1 MKGKYRAPTKR
12 KKDNRIFKH
21 TAMQTKKINIKPK
34 TSRGG
39 IQL

>member
-1 MKGKYRAPTKR
+1 MRHRTSTKKR
-12 KKDNRIFKH
+12 KDNRIFRN
-21 TAMQTKKINIKPK
+21 TAMKTKQINIKPK

>member
-1 MKGKYRAPTKR
+1 MRYRRPTNK

-21 TAMQTKKINIKPK
+21 TAMNTKKINIRPNI
-34 TSRGG
+34 SRGG

>member
-1 MKGKYRAPTKR
+1 MKGKYRQPTK
-12 KKDNRIFKH
+12 KKTDNRIFKH
-21 TAMQTKKINIKPK
+21 TAMKTKKINVTPK

>member
-1 MKGKYRAPTKR
+1 MKHRRKTR
-12 KKDNRIFKH
+12 KKVDNKVFKH
-21 TAMQTKKINIKPK
+21 TAMNTKKINIAPK

>member
-1 MKGKYRAPTKR
+1 MKHRSGTNK
-12 KKDNRIFKH
+12 KKDNKIFRN
-21 TAMQTKKINIKPK
+21 TAMTTKRINVKPK

>member
-1 MKGKYRAPTKR
+1 MHRTKVR
-12 KKDNRIFKH
+12 KRKDNRIFKH
-21 TAMQTKKINIKPK
+21 TAMNTKKINIAPK

>member
-1 MKGKYRAPTKR
+1 MRHRSGTKK
-12 KKDNRIFKH
+12 KKDNRIFRN
-21 TAMQTKKINIKPK
+21 TAMKTKQINIKPK

>member
-1 MKGKYRAPTKR
+1 MRYRTKTNKR
-12 KKDNRIFKH
+12 TDNRIFKH
-21 TAMQTKKINIKPK
+21 TAMNTKKINIKPK

>member
-1 MKGKYRAPTKR
+1 MAYRSRTKK

-21 TAMQTKKINIKPK
+21 TAMQTKKINVMPK
-34 TSRGG
+34 ISRGG

>member
-1 MKGKYRAPTKR
+1 MRHRSPTKR
-12 KKDNRIFKH
+12 KKDNRIFRN
-21 TAMQTKKINIKPK
+21 TAMKTKQINIKPK